1 MVARH
6 SRPGRSTSRTDPVSR
21 CSSLFYC
28 SLDPG
33 GFFYL
38 DPTAVRPQAS
48 ANDPTSTT
56 TTTTPTPNRRNSS
69 TDLAWSRSRG
79 CRASSTNTTT
89 ASMSTPSMATE
100 LLILLFAAS
109 KPTSGL
115 KSHPYSMCAHTV
127 PIECSRALIL
137 TTRSQNSR
145 VGSRLRPTPPSPRPM
160 ISIAPDYQTPR
171 RMAAKLQAMPLP
183 ELRGKRVLD
192 VGCDAG
198 AWCWLAA
205 EPGAADVLGL
215 DRGREVRG
223 RGFVDVIKENRRC
236 AAHEGRERCRFERIE
251 IGKQYHIFG
260 HFDVVFCFS
269 VYHHLFEAA
278 GGDHV
283 PIWLWLWFHAR
294 LSRAVLLWEGPVDT
308 SDPVVRVN
316 VSAEHHHTYTRAA
329 ILAAASKF
337 FEPEYIGPALH
348 EPTREVWRFR
358 PRAV

>member
-1 MVARH
+1 
-6 SRPGRSTSRTDPVSR
+6 
-21 CSSLFYC
+21 
-28 SLDPG
+28 
-33 GFFYL
+33 
-38 DPTAVRPQAS
+38 
-48 ANDPTSTT
+48 
-56 TTTTPTPNRRNSS
+56 
-69 TDLAWSRSRG
+69 
-79 CRASSTNTTT
+79 
-89 ASMSTPSMATE
+89 
-100 LLILLFAAS
+100 
-109 KPTSGL
+109 
-115 KSHPYSMCAHTV
+115 
-127 PIECSRALIL
+127 
-137 TTRSQNSR
+137 
-145 VGSRLRPTPPSPRPM
+145 M

-171 RMAAKLQAMPLP
+171 RMAAKLQAVPLP
-183 ELRGKRVLD
+183 ELRAKRVLD

-205 EPGAADVLGL
+205 EQGAADVLGL

-251 IGKQYHIFG
+251 IGKQYHFFG
-260 HFDVVFCFS
+260 HFDVVFCLS

-308 SDPVVRVN
+308 SDPVVRAN
-316 VSAEHHHTYTRAA
+316 VSAEHHHAYTRAA

-358 PRAV
+358 PRAVDSSSIGAEMKSGAGGATRAFQYAGGRRMDEIERVLGSRPVPGSLNLRLDGPFDWDAEYFRAQILDVKDRSRGIESEWGPRWARFYPVKVDDEDACAFRFESEHYDLQFMELIAPRKLRDMVHGPAVRVERC